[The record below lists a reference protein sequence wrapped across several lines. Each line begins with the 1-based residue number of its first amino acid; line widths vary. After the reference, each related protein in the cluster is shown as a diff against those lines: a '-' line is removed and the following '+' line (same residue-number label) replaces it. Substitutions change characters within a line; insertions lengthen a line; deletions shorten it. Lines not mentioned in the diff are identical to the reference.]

1 MKVSD
6 KMKETIKR
14 SRKFS
19 STMWL
24 SEQTGLYYIGYG
36 HIIPVNK
43 VKEFIGV
50 KITKKMAE
58 ELFEEDM
65 WNCQSF
71 VNKTIGLQGHCFRE
85 DIPQNHFDVMCHSRY
100 DIEKPSVIRYIRKKL
115 NIINE
120 LRKQNDILTENIK
133 KRDKFLKKLAVEYVL
148 MGKECEAAHMKD
160 AAIKNYQ
167 KALELYPSITEAKKK
182 LDKLMNE

>member
-6 KMKETIKR
+6 KMKEAIKK

-58 ELFEEDM
+58 ELFEKDM

-85 DIPQNHFDVMCHSRY
+85 DIPQNHFDVMCHIRY
-100 DIEKPSVIRYIRKKL
+100 DIGESKLLKDSSFFLLYKKGLIAESAERIMVWKKYKGNYCSSLFNRRKL
-115 NIINE
+115 DYQIFTT
-120 LRKQNDILTENIK
+120 NDYTQ
-133 KRDKFLKKLAVEYVL
+133 
-148 MGKECEAAHMKD
+148 
-160 AAIKNYQ
+160 IKN
-167 KALELYPSITEAKKK
+167 SKK
-182 LDKLMNE
+182 DKKEPTWMNLN

>member
-43 VKEFIGV
+43 IKEFTGI

-58 ELFEEDM
+58 ALFEEDM

-85 DIPQNHFDVMCHSRY
+85 DIPQNHFDVMCHIRY
-100 DIEKPSVIRYIRKKL
+100 DIGESKLLRDSSFFLLYKKGLIAESAERIMVWKKYKGNYCSSLFNRRKL
-115 NIINE
+115 DYQIFTT
-120 LRKQNDILTENIK
+120 NDYTQ
-133 KRDKFLKKLAVEYVL
+133 
-148 MGKECEAAHMKD
+148 
-160 AAIKNYQ
+160 IKN
-167 KALELYPSITEAKKK
+167 SKK
-182 LDKLMNE
+182 DKKERIWMNLN

>member
-43 VKEFIGV
+43 IKEFTGV

-58 ELFEEDM
+58 ALFEEDM

-85 DIPQNHFDVMCHSRY
+85 DIPQNHFDVMCHIRY
-100 DIEKPSVIRYIRKKL
+100 DIGESKLLRDSSFFLLYKKGLIAESAERIMVWKKYKGNYCSSLFNRRKL
-115 NIINE
+115 DYQIFTT
-120 LRKQNDILTENIK
+120 NDYTQ
-133 KRDKFLKKLAVEYVL
+133 
-148 MGKECEAAHMKD
+148 
-160 AAIKNYQ
+160 IKN
-167 KALELYPSITEAKKK
+167 SKK
-182 LDKLMNE
+182 DKKERIWMNLN

>member
-6 KMKETIKR
+6 KMKEAIKR

-19 STMWL
+19 PTMWL

-50 KITKKMAE
+50 KITKKMSE

-85 DIPQNHFDVMCHSRY
+85 DIPQNHFDVMCHIRY
-100 DIEKPSVIRYIRKKL
+100 DIGESKLLKDSSFFLLYKKGLIAESAERIMVWKKYKGNYCSSLFNRRKL
-115 NIINE
+115 DYQIFTT
-120 LRKQNDILTENIK
+120 NDYTQ
-133 KRDKFLKKLAVEYVL
+133 
-148 MGKECEAAHMKD
+148 
-160 AAIKNYQ
+160 IKN
-167 KALELYPSITEAKKK
+167 SKK
-182 LDKLMNE
+182 DKKEPTWMNLN

>member
-58 ELFEEDM
+58 ELFEKDM

-85 DIPQNHFDVMCHSRY
+85 DIPQNHFDVMCHIRY
-100 DIEKPSVIRYIRKKL
+100 DIGESKLLKDSSFFLLYKKGLIAESAERIMVWKKYKGNYCSSLFNRRKL
-115 NIINE
+115 DYQIFTT
-120 LRKQNDILTENIK
+120 NDYTQ
-133 KRDKFLKKLAVEYVL
+133 
-148 MGKECEAAHMKD
+148 
-160 AAIKNYQ
+160 IKN
-167 KALELYPSITEAKKK
+167 SKK
-182 LDKLMNE
+182 DKKEPTWMNLN

>member
-43 VKEFIGV
+43 IKEFTGI

-58 ELFEEDM
+58 ELFEKDM

-85 DIPQNHFDVMCHSRY
+85 DIPQNHFDVMCHIRY
-100 DIEKPSVIRYIRKKL
+100 DIGESKLLKDSSFFLLYKKGLIAESAERIMVWKKYKGNYCSSLFNRRKL
-115 NIINE
+115 DYQIFTT
-120 LRKQNDILTENIK
+120 NDYTQ
-133 KRDKFLKKLAVEYVL
+133 
-148 MGKECEAAHMKD
+148 
-160 AAIKNYQ
+160 IKN
-167 KALELYPSITEAKKK
+167 SKK
-182 LDKLMNE
+182 DKKERIWMNLN

>member
-14 SRKFS
+14 CRKFS

-85 DIPQNHFDVMCHSRY
+85 DIPQNHFDVMCHIRY
-100 DIEKPSVIRYIRKKL
+100 DIGESKLLKDSSFFLLYKKGLIAESAERIMVWKKYKGNYCSSLFNRRKL
-115 NIINE
+115 DYQIFTT
-120 LRKQNDILTENIK
+120 NDYTQ
-133 KRDKFLKKLAVEYVL
+133 
-148 MGKECEAAHMKD
+148 
-160 AAIKNYQ
+160 IKN
-167 KALELYPSITEAKKK
+167 SKK
-182 LDKLMNE
+182 DKKEPTWMNLN

>member
-6 KMKETIKR
+6 KMKEAIKK

-43 VKEFIGV
+43 IKEFIGV

-58 ELFEEDM
+58 ALFEEDM

-85 DIPQNHFDVMCHSRY
+85 DIPQNHFDVMCHIRY
-100 DIEKPSVIRYIRKKL
+100 DIGESKLLKDSSFFLLYKKGLIAESAERIMVWKKYKGNYCSSLFNRRKL
-115 NIINE
+115 DYQIFTT
-120 LRKQNDILTENIK
+120 NDYTQ
-133 KRDKFLKKLAVEYVL
+133 
-148 MGKECEAAHMKD
+148 
-160 AAIKNYQ
+160 IKN
-167 KALELYPSITEAKKK
+167 SKK
-182 LDKLMNE
+182 DKKEPTWMNLN

>member
-43 VKEFIGV
+43 IKEFIGV
-50 KITKKMAE
+50 KITKKRAE

-85 DIPQNHFDVMCHSRY
+85 DIPQNHFDVMCHIRY
-100 DIEKPSVIRYIRKKL
+100 DIGESKLLKDSSFFLLYKKGLIAESAERIMVWKKYKGNYCSSLFNRRKL
-115 NIINE
+115 DYQIFTT
-120 LRKQNDILTENIK
+120 NDYTQ
-133 KRDKFLKKLAVEYVL
+133 
-148 MGKECEAAHMKD
+148 
-160 AAIKNYQ
+160 IKN
-167 KALELYPSITEAKKK
+167 SKK
-182 LDKLMNE
+182 DKKEPIWMNLN

>member
-43 VKEFIGV
+43 IKEFTGV

-58 ELFEEDM
+58 ALFEEDM

-85 DIPQNHFDVMCHSRY
+85 DIPQNHFDVMCHIRY
-100 DIEKPSVIRYIRKKL
+100 DIGESKLLRDSSFFLLYKKGLIAESAERIMVWKKYKGNYCSSLFNRRKL
-115 NIINE
+115 DYQIFTT
-120 LRKQNDILTENIK
+120 NDYTQ
-133 KRDKFLKKLAVEYVL
+133 
-148 MGKECEAAHMKD
+148 
-160 AAIKNYQ
+160 IKN
-167 KALELYPSITEAKKK
+167 SKK
-182 LDKLMNE
+182 DKKERIWINLN

>member
-1 MKVSD
+1 MKISD
-6 KMKETIKR
+6 KMKEAIKR

-58 ELFEEDM
+58 ELFEKDM

-85 DIPQNHFDVMCHSRY
+85 DIPQNHFDVMCHIRY
-100 DIEKPSVIRYIRKKL
+100 DIGESKLLKDSSFFLLYKKGLIAESAERIMVWRKYKGNYCSSLFNRRKL
-115 NIINE
+115 DYQIFTT
-120 LRKQNDILTENIK
+120 NDYTQ
-133 KRDKFLKKLAVEYVL
+133 
-148 MGKECEAAHMKD
+148 
-160 AAIKNYQ
+160 IKN
-167 KALELYPSITEAKKK
+167 SKK
-182 LDKLMNE
+182 DKKERIWMNLN

>member
-43 VKEFIGV
+43 IKEFTGV

-58 ELFEEDM
+58 ALFEEDM

-85 DIPQNHFDVMCHSRY
+85 DIPQNHFDVMCHIRY
-100 DIEKPSVIRYIRKKL
+100 DIGESKLLRDSSFFLLYKKGLIAESAERIMVWKKYKGNYCSSLFNRRKL
-115 NIINE
+115 DYQISTP
-120 LRKQNDILTENIK
+120 NDYTQ
-133 KRDKFLKKLAVEYVL
+133 
-148 MGKECEAAHMKD
+148 
-160 AAIKNYQ
+160 IKN
-167 KALELYPSITEAKKK
+167 SKK
-182 LDKLMNE
+182 DKKERIWMNLN

>member
-43 VKEFIGV
+43 IKEFTGI

-58 ELFEEDM
+58 ELFEKDM

-85 DIPQNHFDVMCHSRY
+85 DIPQNHFDVMCHIRY
-100 DIEKPSVIRYIRKKL
+100 DIGESKLLKDSSFFLLYKKGLIAESAERIMVWKKYKGNYCSSLFNRRKL
-115 NIINE
+115 DYQIFTT
-120 LRKQNDILTENIK
+120 NDYTQ
-133 KRDKFLKKLAVEYVL
+133 
-148 MGKECEAAHMKD
+148 
-160 AAIKNYQ
+160 IKN
-167 KALELYPSITEAKKK
+167 SKK
-182 LDKLMNE
+182 DKKERLWMNLN